1 MKRFVSFSLLPALLL
16 LAACNQQELLKNLTE
31 QQANDVVAV
40 LQAHDLAVRKED
52 LGKTGYAVSVEQAD
66 FPTAVDLLRQYNL
79 PSQARVQIAQAFPA
93 DSLVAS
99 PQAEQARLLSA
110 VEQRLEQN
118 LAALQNVVSARV
130 QVSYPLKPSDSGKP
144 DARMHVAALLT
155 YRNDVNADILVSE
168 VKRFVKNSFTNI
180 DYDDISVILYRAPSL
195 FRGAPTMPA
204 SHAGGAWLAWLAA
217 IPVALAAA
225 AAGGLAYLRRRR
237 AGGPDTPAR
246 AAPRVEPAAPG
257 GPDARETTE
266 VPPPGDA
273 FDISDASDAFDAS
286 GTSASPGAA
295 ADAAGA
301 DAPGA
306 SRGAPWEPRR

>member
-237 AGGPDTPAR
+237 AGGSDTPAH
-246 AAPRVEPAAPG
+246 AAPRAEPAAPA

-273 FDISDASDAFDAS
+273 FDISD
-286 GTSASPGAA
+286 
-295 ADAAGA
+295 
-301 DAPGA
+301 
-306 SRGAPWEPRR
+306 

>member
-1 MKRFVSFSLLPALLL
+1 MKRFVSFSLLPALL

-237 AGGPDTPAR
+237 AGGPDTPAH
-246 AAPRVEPAAPG
+246 AAPRAEPAAPA

-266 VPPPGDA
+266 VPPPGDV

-295 ADAAGA
+295 AA

-306 SRGAPWEPRR
+306 SRSAPWEPRR

>member
-40 LQAHDLAVRKED
+40 LQAHNLAVRKED
-52 LGKTGYAVSVEQAD
+52 HGKTGYAVSVEQVD
-66 FPTAVDLLRQYNL
+66 FPTAVDLLRQYAL
-79 PSQARVQIAQAFPA
+79 PSEARVQIAQAFPA

-130 QVSYPLKPSDSGKP
+130 QISYPLKLSDSGKP

-204 SHAGGAWLAWLAA
+204 SHAGTAWLYWLAA
-217 IPVALAAA
+217 IPAALAAA
-225 AAGGLAYLRRRR
+225 AACGLAYLRRRR
-237 AGGPDTPAR
+237 DAAARDTSTSAETHIEPDGPVAPDAPDMADTSGPPDAADTTALADATDAARASSGGPQ
-246 AAPRVEPAAPG
+246 
-257 GPDARETTE
+257 
-266 VPPPGDA
+266 
-273 FDISDASDAFDAS
+273 
-286 GTSASPGAA
+286 
-295 ADAAGA
+295 
-301 DAPGA
+301 
-306 SRGAPWEPRR
+306 EPRR

>member
-16 LAACNQQELLKNLTE
+16 VAACNQQELLKNLTE

-204 SHAGGAWLAWLAA
+204 SHAGGAWLAW
-217 IPVALAAA
+217 
-225 AAGGLAYLRRRR
+225 
-237 AGGPDTPAR
+237 
-246 AAPRVEPAAPG
+246 
-257 GPDARETTE
+257 
-266 VPPPGDA
+266 
-273 FDISDASDAFDAS
+273 
-286 GTSASPGAA
+286 
-295 ADAAGA
+295 
-301 DAPGA
+301 
-306 SRGAPWEPRR
+306 

>member
-93 DSLVAS
+93 DALVAS

-195 FRGAPTMPA
+195 FRGAPTPPA
-204 SHAGGAWLAWLAA
+204 SHAGAAWLYWLAA

-225 AAGGLAYLRRRR
+225 AAGGLACQRRRR
-237 AGGPDTPAR
+237 AAAAR
-246 AAPRVEPAAPG
+246 
-257 GPDARETTE
+257 
-266 VPPPGDA
+266 
-273 FDISDASDAFDAS
+273 DASAS
-286 GTSASPGAA
+286 TAPDGPVGAA
-295 ADAAGA
+295 APDITDAPAPIDA
-301 DAPGA
+301 LDAPGTAAHFDAENAPDASHA
-306 SRGAPWEPRR
+306 SRGAPPEPRR